1 MTEWQRGWRVVL
13 GSALAAGTGINLL
26 YNISS
31 IFLPQLQEETG
42 WTLGQFSQ
50 ITALVGVGSLLAAP
64 AVGWMMD
71 RFGFRRIYAL
81 GMILIASIYIAITAM
96 PLILALYGFSVFIV
110 GLVGLMTSSMAY
122 TRAVNGW
129 FSASRGFALSVA
141 ATGLSLSATVFPP
154 VFEWLAS
161 TYGWRAGYLALA
173 ALALTVGLPAVIFL
187 VKEGPAVPVENRT
200 RSQSASDGS
209 HFGTSAF
216 WLLVVVIIC
225 LNLPGS
231 GMLSQMVPMMLEEG
245 IERNIAAW
253 GISAF
258 AVGQVVGRLGCGW
271 LLDRTNPVRV
281 GFFFTL
287 IPALGCFLL
296 SQTEGSVTVALAG
309 VAAVGIQQGAE
320 IDLLG
325 YFVARRYG
333 LSRYGSIYGW
343 IQSAGWAGTIIGIL
357 TLGLVHDMTGSYTL
371 FQLGAVFAYL
381 IGAFAFLSI
390 RLPRKG
396 LQPG

>member
-26 YNISS
+26 YNVSS

-50 ITALVGVGSLLAAP
+50 VTALVGVGSLLAAP
-64 AVGWMMD
+64 AVGWIMD

-81 GMILIASIYIAITAM
+81 GMILIASIYIAIAVM
-96 PLILALYGFSVFIV
+96 PLVPVLYGFFVFMV
-110 GLVGLMTSSMAY
+110 GLIGLMTSSIAY

-129 FSASRGFALSVA
+129 FAVSRGFALSVA

-161 TYGWRAGYLALA
+161 AYGWRAGYLALA
-173 ALALTVGLPAVIFL
+173 ALALLVGLPAVLFL
-187 VKEGPAVPVENRT
+187 VKESPAKPAENVARP
-200 RSQSASDGS
+200 QEEDDGS
-209 HFGTSAF
+209 HFGTSTF
-216 WLLVVVIIC
+216 WLLVVVIVC

-245 IERNIAAW
+245 IESNMAAW

-258 AVGQVVGRLGCGW
+258 AIGQVAGRLGCGW

-287 IPALGCFLL
+287 IPALGCFFL
-296 SQTEGSVTVALAG
+296 SQTQGSVMIALAG
-309 VAAVGIQQGAE
+309 VAAVGVQQGAE

-325 YFVARRYG
+325 FFVARRYG
-333 LSRYGSIYGW
+333 LTRYGSIYGW
-343 IQSAGWAGTIIGIL
+343 IQSAGWAGTIGGIL
-357 TLGLVHDMTGSYTL
+357 MFGLIHDLTGSYAL

-381 IGAFAFLSI
+381 IGAFAILAI
-390 RLPRKG
+390 RLPQKG
-396 LQPG
+396 LLSG

>member
-26 YNISS
+26 FNVSS

-42 WTLGQFSQ
+42 WSLGQFSQ
-50 ITALVGVGSLLAAP
+50 LTALVGVGSLLAAP
-64 AVGWMMD
+64 AVGWTMD

-81 GMILIASIYIAITAM
+81 GMILIASIYIAIAAM
-96 PLILALYGFSVFIV
+96 PLVPALYGFAVFMV
-110 GLVGLMTSSMAY
+110 GLIGLMTSSMAY

-129 FSASRGFALSVA
+129 FSVSRGFALSVA

-161 TYGWRAGYLALA
+161 AYGWRAGYLALA
-173 ALALTVGLPAVIFL
+173 ALALAIGLPAVLFL
-187 VKEGPAVPVENRT
+187 VKESPAEPRANRT
-200 RSQSASDGS
+200 QERDEADGG
-209 HFGTSAF
+209 HFKTSAF

-245 IERNIAAW
+245 LDSSIAAW

-258 AVGQVVGRLGCGW
+258 AIGQVLGRLGCGW
-271 LLDRTNPVRV
+271 LLDRANPVRV

-287 IPALGCFLL
+287 IPALGCFFL
-296 SQTEGSVTVALAG
+296 SQTQGSVTIALAG
-309 VAAVGIQQGAE
+309 VAAVGVQQGAE

-325 YFVARRYG
+325 FFIARRYG
-333 LSRYGSIYGW
+333 LTKYGSIYGW
-343 IQSAGWAGTIIGIL
+343 IQSAGWAGTISGIL
-357 TLGLVHDMTGSYTL
+357 LFGLIHDLTGSYAL
-371 FQLGAVFAYL
+371 FQLGAVMAYL
-381 IGAFAFLSI
+381 IGAFVILAI
-390 RLPRKG
+390 RLPQKG
-396 LQPG
+396 RLTG